1 MSAWTL
7 IELSL
12 NCHPSRVLRCSGDSG
27 SLNEQ
32 FSKRTPVDSEL
43 KGGCCEELIR
53 VKGRKNIGKSQT
65 IRTAVEMLTT
75 NHPDATFE
83 HNHTTK
89 ADMRVVLTINEW
101 KIGIDSQG
109 GSLDL
114 FVNAGCD
121 VIVCATR
128 TSGPT
133 VDAVNALRG
142 FQRQWIE
149 QPEKSRAHEQILRSI
164 AMARQIVER
173 VEALIRSTK
182 PAPAR
187 TMSATA

>member
-1 MSAWTL
+1 MKNLFA
-7 IELSL
+7 
-12 NCHPSRVLRCSGDSG
+12 LR
-27 SLNEQ
+27 
-32 FSKRTPVDSEL
+32 
-43 KGGCCEELIR
+43 
-53 VKGRKNIGKSQT
+53 GRKNIGKSQT

-75 NHPDATFE
+75 NHPDATIE

-89 ADMRVVLTINEW
+89 KDIQTVLTINGW

-109 GSLDL
+109 GSLES

-128 TSGPT
+128 TSGRT
-133 VDAVNALRG
+133 VDAVNALQG
-142 FQRQWIE
+142 FQIQWIE

>member
-1 MSAWTL
+1 MKYLFA
-7 IELSL
+7 LS
-12 NCHPSRVLRCSGDSG
+12 G
-27 SLNEQ
+27 
-32 FSKRTPVDSEL
+32 K
-43 KGGCCEELIR
+43 
-53 VKGRKNIGKSQT
+53 KNSGKSQT
-65 IRTAVEMLTT
+65 IRTAIEMLTD
-75 NHPDATFE
+75 NYPDATIE

-89 ADMRVVLTINEW
+89 KDIQTVLTINGW

-109 GSLDL
+109 GSLDS

-133 VDAVNALRG
+133 VNAVKALRG
-142 FQRQWIE
+142 FDVQWIE
-149 QPEKSRAHEQILRSI
+149 QPEQSQAHEQILRSI

-173 VEALIRSTK
+173 VEALIGSVK
-182 PAPAR
+182 AAPAR

>member
-1 MSAWTL
+1 MNYLFA
-7 IELSL
+7 
-12 NCHPSRVLRCSGDSG
+12 LRG
-27 SLNEQ
+27 
-32 FSKRTPVDSEL
+32 K
-43 KGGCCEELIR
+43 
-53 VKGRKNIGKSQT
+53 KNSGKSQT
-65 IRTAVEMLTT
+65 IRTAIEMLTD
-75 NHPDATFE
+75 HYPDATIE

-89 ADMRVVLTINEW
+89 KDIQTVLTINGW

-109 GSLDL
+109 GSLES

-133 VDAVNALRG
+133 VNAVKALRG
-142 FQRQWIE
+142 FDVQWIE
-149 QPEKSRAHEQILRSI
+149 QPEQSQAHEQILRSI

-173 VEALIRSTK
+173 VEALIGSVK
-182 PAPAR
+182 AAPAR